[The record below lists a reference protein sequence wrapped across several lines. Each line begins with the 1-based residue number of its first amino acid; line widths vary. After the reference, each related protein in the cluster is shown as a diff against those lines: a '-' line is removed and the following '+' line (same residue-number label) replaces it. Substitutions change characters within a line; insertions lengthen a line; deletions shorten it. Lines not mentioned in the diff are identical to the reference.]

1 MILPVASSKSREVA
15 ASEGADDAMTGFSSL
30 YESGPNGTPESR
42 RSSDGGGRGLIDF
55 RRIVWL
61 GLGLGLWL
69 GEMGCG
75 LTTEGLA
82 PAEYVAEVRD
92 CICDGVPC
100 DTGELSKL

>member
-1 MILPVASSKSREVA
+1 
-15 ASEGADDAMTGFSSL
+15 MTGFSSL

-42 RSSDGGGRGLIDF
+42 RSSEGGGRGLIDL
-55 RRIVWL
+55 RLIVW
-61 GLGLGLWL
+61 LGLGLWL

-75 LTTEGLA
+75 RTTEGLA
-82 PAEYVAEVRD
+82 PAEYVVGFRD